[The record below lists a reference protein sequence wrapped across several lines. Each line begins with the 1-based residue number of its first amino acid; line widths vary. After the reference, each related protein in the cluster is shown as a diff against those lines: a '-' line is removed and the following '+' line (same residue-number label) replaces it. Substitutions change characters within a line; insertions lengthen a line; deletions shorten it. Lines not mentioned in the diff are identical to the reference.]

1 VFYTGTGVGS
11 VSAALDAAIMSLGLY
26 ANFDANIN
34 QGPPELTVQFASTS
48 SGAPDTW
55 EWDFNNDGTIDS
67 HEENPVW
74 TYTAVGSYDVSLTV
88 HEGAD
93 SDELLQE
100 DFITVLSPSNVS
112 GQVAGNWSPT
122 YGAYTIT
129 GDVTVPVGAVLT
141 IEPSTNIFVN
151 NNSKIEVKGQINAHG
166 SERGLINFST
176 DNTWKGIKIIDSQED
191 NVIDLCYFTG
201 CTESA
206 VDIDNSTVDVLNS
219 TFYENT
225 NTTQKGPAINVLD
238 ASDVLIMGNMIA
250 NNFSSVLSGGIVLD
264 NAAVEISHN
273 IIVNNEASFAG
284 AIGMKNGSDASLINN
299 TIANNIGGLA
309 CVYIL
314 SSYPNVLNTII
325 IHDGLIFTAFSGN
338 PTVNYSCI
346 SGGYSGTG
354 NIDVDPQ
361 FVNPTAGDGNA
372 YDGLLADWSL
382 QETSPCIDAGDPS
395 SPPDPDGTVA
405 DMGALYYHQDIA
417 VDDPE
422 IVSVSIHN
430 FPNPFTQETTISFYS
445 TANVHELDRIT
456 IYNIKGE
463 VVKNLELKASD
474 SGYSTIWDGKDNSG
488 NIVSNG
494 IYFYKFKAGDIER
507 TKKLMLMR

>member
-1 VFYTGTGVGS
+1 VSG
-11 VSAALDAAIMSLGLY
+11 VSAALDAAIQSLGLY
-26 ANFDANIN
+26 ANFTANIT
-34 QGPPELTVQFASTS
+34 QGPPELTVQFTSTS
-48 SGAPDTW
+48 SGSPDAW

-74 TYTAVGSYDVSLTV
+74 TYTTAGSYDVSLTV
-88 HEGAD
+88 YEGAD
-93 SDELLQE
+93 SDNILQE

-122 YGAYTIT
+122 YGTYTIT
-129 GDVTVPVGAVLT
+129 GDVTVPVGTVLS
-141 IEPSTNIFVN
+141 IEPSTNIVVN
-151 NNSKIEVKGQINAHG
+151 NSSKIEIKGRIEAQG

-176 DNTWKGIKIIDSQED
+176 DDTWKGIKIIDSQED

-225 NTTQKGPAINVLD
+225 NATQKGPAINVLD
-238 ASDVLIMGNMIA
+238 ASDVLIMGNIIA

-273 IIVNNEASFAG
+273 IIVNNEATFAG
-284 AIGMKNGSDASLINN
+284 AIGLKNGSDASLINN
-299 TIANNIGGLA
+299 TIANNIGSYS
-309 CVYIL
+309 CIYIL

-325 IHDGLIFTAFSGN
+325 IHDGLIFTTFSGN

-354 NIDVDPQ
+354 NISDDPL
-361 FVNPTAGDGNA
+361 FVAPSAGDGNA
-372 YDGLLADWSL
+372 YNGLTADWSL

-395 SPPDPDGTVA
+395 SPPDPDGTIA
-405 DMGALYYHQDIA
+405 DMGALYYHQVVSI
-417 VDDPE
+417 DDP
-422 IVSVSIHN
+422 HN
-430 FPNPFTQETTISFYS
+430 NLIYIRQNAPNPFNGSTSISYS
-445 TANVHELDRIT
+445 LPKNSENAVIT
-456 IYNIKGE
+456 IYNVKGD
-463 VVKNLELKASD
+463 VVKEFALDNTKGDIVWKGFDQNNKAVA
-474 SGYSTIWDGKDNSG
+474 SG
-488 NIVSNG
+488 V
-494 IYFYKFKAGDIER
+494 YFYRLQGDSISQ
-507 TKKLMLMR
+507 TKMMVFMK

>member
-1 VFYTGTGVGS
+1 M
-11 VSAALDAAIMSLGLY
+11 DEAIASLFLT
-26 ANFDANIN
+26 AKFQANIT
-34 QGPPELTVQFASTS
+34 QGPQELEVQFTS
-48 SGAPDTW
+48 ISYGSPDAW
-55 EWDFNNDGTIDS
+55 DWDFNNDGTIDG

-100 DFITVLSPSNVS
+100 DFITVTNPTNIS
-112 GQVAGNWSPT
+112 GQAAGTWSPT
-122 YGAYTIT
+122 YGTYTIT

-176 DNTWKGIKIIDSQED
+176 DNTWKGIKIIDSQEA

-225 NTTQKGPAINVLD
+225 NTNQKGPAINVLD

-264 NAAVEISHN
+264 NASVEISYN
-273 IIVNNEASFAG
+273 IIVNNEANFAG

-299 TIANNIGGLA
+299 TIANNIGSYA
-309 CVYIL
+309 CIYIL

-325 IHDGLIFTAFSGN
+325 IHDGLIFTTFSSN
-338 PTVNYSCI
+338 PIVNYSCI

-354 NIDVDPQ
+354 NIRLRYR
-361 FVNPTAGDGNA
+361 NNS
-372 YDGLLADWSL
+372 LLDY
-382 QETSPCIDAGDPS
+382 C
-395 SPPDPDGTVA
+395 
-405 DMGALYYHQDIA
+405 
-417 VDDPE
+417 
-422 IVSVSIHN
+422 
-430 FPNPFTQETTISFYS
+430 
-445 TANVHELDRIT
+445 
-456 IYNIKGE
+456 
-463 VVKNLELKASD
+463 
-474 SGYSTIWDGKDNSG
+474 
-488 NIVSNG
+488 
-494 IYFYKFKAGDIER
+494 
-507 TKKLMLMR
+507 